1 VGTGFLDDFK
11 VQLMQGKQVVPA
23 QHRRGGPFYFSG
35 EGWTPYVTG
44 ARIELDYD
52 PAQIEAHSVA
62 IEVLTP
68 DGQKVETAFDLGK
81 LP

>member
-1 VGTGFLDDFK
+1 
-11 VQLMQGKQVVPA
+11 MWCRRSAVV
-23 QHRRGGPFYFSG
+23 GPFYFSG

-68 DGQKVETAFDLGK
+68 DGQKVETAFRPREIALGIR
-81 LP
+81 